1 MASLR
6 AALAV
11 LLAVSPLTAARA
23 QIQAPISSQAAPKEF
38 PELRPYEACSFPDGL
53 TVADVQ
59 PMPADIHDRPAKTKQ
74 GEKTIPL
81 LAGRRISFAYPG
93 AATYASVKVE
103 LLPPDNYALNKRYL
117 LEDFDDIVASDK
129 GVVKSTRQPRLS
141 AFNVVGLD
149 RKEVTGTTLGI
160 YMLMDDNTH
169 VVSTI
174 YLLNPKQSNF
184 KTIADYARQRD
195 TFLYNYTRCIRN
207 NQSGMLFGGS
217 AR

>member
-6 AALAV
+6 PVLAA
-11 LLAVSPLTAARA
+11 LLAVSPLAAVAHA
-23 QIQAPISSQAAPKEF
+23 QAPKEF
-38 PELRPYEACSFPDGL
+38 PELRAYESCSFPDGL
-53 TVADVQ
+53 AVGDIQ
-59 PMPADIHDRPAKTKQ
+59 PMPADIHDRPAKTRQ

-129 GVVKSTRQPRLS
+129 SVAKSMRQPRLS
-141 AFNVVGLD
+141 AFSVTGLD
-149 RKEVTGTTLGI
+149 RKEITGTTLGI
-160 YMLMDDNTH
+160 YMLMDDTTH
-169 VVSTI
+169 VVTTV

-184 KTIADYARQRD
+184 KTTADYARQRD

-207 NQSGMLFGGS
+207 NQSGILFGGS

>member
-6 AALAV
+6 PVLAV
-11 LLAVSPLTAARA
+11 LLALSSIAAVA
-23 QIQAPISSQAAPKEF
+23 HTQESPKEF
-38 PELRPYEACSFPDGL
+38 PELRPYESCSFPNGL
-53 TVADVQ
+53 TVGDIQ

-74 GEKTIPL
+74 GDKTIPL
-81 LAGRRISFAYPG
+81 LAGRRINFAYPG
-93 AATYASVKVE
+93 APTYASAKVE

-141 AFNVVGLD
+141 AFSITGLD
-149 RKEVTGTTLGI
+149 RKELTGTTLGI
-160 YMLMDDNTH
+160 YMLMDDTTH
-169 VVSTI
+169 VVTTI
-174 YLLNPKQSNF
+174 YLLNPKQSSF
-184 KTIADYARQRD
+184 KSTEDYARQRD

-207 NQSGMLFGGS
+207 NQNGMLFGGS

>member
-11 LLAVSPLTAARA
+11 LLAVSSFAAVAHA
-23 QIQAPISSQAAPKEF
+23 QAPKEF

-103 LLPPDNYALNKRYL
+103 LLPPDNYAVNKRYL

-129 GVVKSTRQPRLS
+129 GVARNTNRAPRLS

-160 YMLMDDNTH
+160 YMLMDDTTH
-169 VVSTI
+169 VVTTV

-184 KTIADYARQRD
+184 KTVEDYARQRD

-207 NQSGMLFGGS
+207 NQNGMLFGGS

>member
-6 AALAV
+6 AALAL
-11 LLAVSPLTAARA
+11 LLAVSPLAAVA
-23 QIQAPISSQAAPKEF
+23 QAQAPKEF
-38 PELRPYEACSFPDGL
+38 PELKAYESCSFPDGL
-53 TVADVQ
+53 AVADIQ

-74 GEKTIPL
+74 GDKTVPL

-103 LLPPDNYALNKRYL
+103 LLPPDNYAVNKRYL
-117 LEDFDDIVASDK
+117 QEDFDDIVASDK

-141 AFNVVGLD
+141 AFSITGLD
-149 RKEVTGTTLGI
+149 RKEITGTTLGI
-160 YMLMDDNTH
+160 YMLMDDATH
-169 VVSTI
+169 VVTTV

-184 KTIADYARQRD
+184 KTTADYARQRD

-207 NQSGMLFGGS
+207 NQNGMLFGGS

>member
-6 AALAV
+6 PVLAV
-11 LLAVSPLTAARA
+11 LLAVSSVAAVAYA
-23 QIQAPISSQAAPKEF
+23 QAPKEF
-38 PELRPYEACSFPDGL
+38 PELKPYESCAFPDGL
-53 TVADVQ
+53 TVADIQ

-129 GVVKSTRQPRLS
+129 SVVKSTRQPRLS

-149 RKEVTGTTLGI
+149 RKEINGTTLGI
-160 YMLMDDNTH
+160 YMLTDDTTH
-169 VVSTI
+169 VVTTV

-207 NQSGMLFGGS
+207 NQSGMLFGSS